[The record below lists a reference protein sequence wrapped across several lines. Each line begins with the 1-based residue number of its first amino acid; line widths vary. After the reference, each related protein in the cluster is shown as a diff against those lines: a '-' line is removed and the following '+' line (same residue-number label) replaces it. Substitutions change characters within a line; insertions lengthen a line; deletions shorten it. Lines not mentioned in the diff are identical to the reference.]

1 MEAYRRMSWRSVVKG
16 HQYALGQNPVPIGA
30 VLIVF
35 LSIAC
40 CAVSAADTQPNTSD
54 PGAIAIEH
62 VTVLPMIAEGPRIL
76 RDATVILRN
85 GRIESVAAVSP
96 GRHAPIT
103 EIPHDARRVN
113 GVGKWLMPALIDCHV
128 HVENDRLL
136 ELILHLP
143 SIPDGTVNTADILL
157 PYVANGVLQIMNM
170 SSMAESLKQRSEVES
185 GRTIGPHMALAAM
198 VDGAPPIWPVGMTRV
213 ATTPEEGRQA
223 VRDIKAEGFDYVKT
237 YSRLH
242 LDTFTAIVAE
252 ANHEHMKALGHIPGR
267 GEGMTA
273 KYLQPGFA
281 MVAHAEEFAYQSRSM
296 SDADISEL
304 VQLAKQAGVWLTA
317 TLTVDERILE
327 QVRNPQS
334 LRTRTEIRYVSPG
347 TRAFWLDANP
357 YLHAPLA
364 QFAGLEG
371 LIDFNRRLVKA
382 FVLAGIPVVAGTDS
396 LVPGVVPGFALHD
409 EMAALARAGLT
420 NEQVLVA
427 ATRLPAQ
434 WLGVATDRGT
444 VEAGKT
450 ADLLLLDADPLANVD
465 NARNIAAVIAG
476 GQYLSRS
483 DLDAKMAALAARNA
497 AFPLI
502 HAGGVAAKPGGSF
515 LGEDSL
521 NHDE

>member
-1 MEAYRRMSWRSVVKG
+1 MEAHRRMSWRSVVKE

-40 CAVSAADTQPNTSD
+40 CAVYAADSQPNTSE
-54 PGAIAIEH
+54 PRPIAIEH
-62 VTVLPMIAEGPRIL
+62 VTVLPMIAEGPWIV

-85 GRIESVAAVSP
+85 GRIESVAAVNS
-96 GRHAPIT
+96 GTHAPIT
-103 EIPHDARRVN
+103 EIPHDALRVN
-113 GVGKWLMPALIDCHV
+113 GAGKWLMPALVDCHV
-128 HVENDRLL
+128 H
-136 ELILHLP
+136 
-143 SIPDGTVNTADILL
+143 
-157 PYVANGVLQIMNM
+157 VANGVLQIMNM

-185 GRTIGPHMALAAM
+185 GRIIGPHMALAAM

-252 ANHEHMKALGHIPGR
+252 ADHEHMKVLGHIPGR

-281 MVAHAEEFAYQSRSM
+281 MVAHAEEFAYQSKSR
-296 SDADISEL
+296 SDADISEF
-304 VQLAKQAGVWLTA
+304 VQLAKQTGVWLTA

-334 LRTRTEIRYVSPG
+334 LRSRTEIRYVSPG
-347 TRAFWLDANP
+347 IRAFWLDANP
-357 YLHAPLA
+357 YLHAPPA

-409 EMAALARAGLT
+409 EMTALARAGLT

-444 VEAGKT
+444 VEVGKT

-465 NARNIAAVIAG
+465 NARKIAAVIAG
-476 GQYLSRS
+476 GRYLSRS

-497 AFPLI
+497 ASQLI
-502 HAGGVAAKPGGSF
+502 HAGGTAAKPGGSF

-521 NHDE
+521 SHDE